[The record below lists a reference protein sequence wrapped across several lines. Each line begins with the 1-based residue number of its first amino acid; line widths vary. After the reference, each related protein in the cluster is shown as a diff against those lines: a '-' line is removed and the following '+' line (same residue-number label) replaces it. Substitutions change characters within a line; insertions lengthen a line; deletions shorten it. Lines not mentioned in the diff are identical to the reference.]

1 MELLGNSLEDLF
13 QKQHKQFSIKTTCM
27 LGIQMIDRIE
37 WVHNKLIVHRD
48 IKPDNFVMG
57 RGDSAH
63 IVYLLDF
70 GLSKKYWSSHLN
82 SHLKFTINKK
92 LTGTARYASINA
104 LRGCEQ
110 SRRDDLEAIGYVLLY
125 FLRGSLPW
133 QGLKMDKKDDRY
145 KKIYEKKKATTAEEL
160 AKGFPSE
167 MCEYIKYTRNI
178 DFEAK
183 PDYNYLRGLLK
194 NIMMKNSF
202 EFDYYY
208 DWCREKP
215 VIPAIGSEKKEE
227 DNTKEI
233 MNNISNKEVLKT
245 EENVK
250 EKDNKINDIY
260 NALETNEAQYNLN
273 VPGDDAKD
281 GNNKKEKN
289 KDKTKSKKKCIIF

>member
-1 MELLGNSLEDLF
+1 MKSFGFSGDYNVLVMELLGNSLEDLF

-133 QGLKMDKKDDRY
+133 QGLKMDK
-145 KKIYEKKKATTAEEL
+145 
-160 AKGFPSE
+160 
-167 MCEYIKYTRNI
+167 NV
-178 DFEAK
+178 
-183 PDYNYLRGLLK
+183 N
-194 NIMMKNSF
+194 
-202 EFDYYY
+202 
-208 DWCREKP
+208 
-215 VIPAIGSEKKEE
+215 AIE
-227 DNTKEI
+227 
-233 MNNISNKEVLKT
+233 
-245 EENVK
+245 
-250 EKDNKINDIY
+250 
-260 NALETNEAQYNLN
+260 
-273 VPGDDAKD
+273 
-281 GNNKKEKN
+281 
-289 KDKTKSKKKCIIF
+289 